1 MKKMLAVLLA
11 VLMVLSMV
19 ACSNGGEKE
28 AEGSDGKI
36 KLVVPKIGYTD
47 EQIKNAQKTREED
60 SKEMGKEMPF
70 SEEYRV
76 STMLMERVKEKYPE
90 YDVSWEDWGWAESL
104 DQKQRSSITAGT
116 QVDILVGETFMPTYA
131 NEGVLEPLPQDII
144 DMCNPSLLLYG
155 TDGKAYGVAD
165 KSSVFMLFWNK
176 DLVAQAGLD
185 PEVAPKTWDEFA
197 EMSAKVTAAG
207 NGEFYGGGIPSFPHA
222 GGALRATPFFRMNG
236 TDFATSDGQSN
247 LNDPAL
253 QEVLQYVRDM
263 DANFPKGL
271 ANATDEGPLWKAFEK
286 DRTLAYVI
294 NGSWQAV
301 NSDRLEMN
309 WGVAPLP
316 TKDGKTA
323 GNCLVGSVIM
333 GVNAKSEHKEEAF
346 NILRLCLEEERQKIW
361 VEANCV
367 VPLKAVLENESLFEG
382 NTTMQTAVA
391 AVTESTTSGLAVFAK
406 NDSQVWSIIDQQVL
420 ARTTMT
426 QDDIATICADADKQI
441 QPLLK

>member
-28 AEGSDGKI
+28 TEGTDGKI
-36 KLVVPKIGYTD
+36 KLVIPTIGYTA
-47 EQIKNAQKTREED
+47 EKIKAEEKRVAEE
-60 SKEMGKEMPF
+60 SKELGKEIPF
-70 SEEYRV
+70 SVEYRV
-76 STMLMERVKEKYPE
+76 STMLMERVKEEYPE

-116 QVDILVGETFMPTYA
+116 QVDILTGETFMPTYA

-144 DMCNPSLLLYG
+144 DMCVPSMLLYG
-155 TDGKAYGVAD
+155 ADGKAYGFAD

-176 DLVAQAGLD
+176 DLAAKADLD
-185 PEVAPKTWDEFA
+185 PDVAPKTWDEFA
-197 EMSAKVTAAG
+197 EMSGKITAAG

-236 TDFATSDGQSN
+236 TDFGKDGQSN
-247 LNDPAL
+247 LSDPAL
-253 QEVLQYVRDM
+253 HEVLQYIRDM

-271 ANATDEGPLWKAFEK
+271 ANATDEGPLWDAFEK
-286 DRTLAYVI
+286 KGQLGYVI
-294 NGSWQAV
+294 NGTWQAIGC
-301 NSDRLEMN
+301 NTREMN

-323 GNCLVGSVIM
+323 GNCLVGSVFV
-333 GVNAKSEHKEEAF
+333 GVSAKSQHKEEAF
-346 NILRLCLEEERQKIW
+346 NILRLLLEEERQKTW
-361 VEANCV
+361 TEVQVV
-367 VPLKAVLENESLFEG
+367 VPSKKVMANKDLFAG
-382 NTTMQTAVA
+382 NPTMEAAVA
-391 AVTESTTSGLAVFAK
+391 AVTESTTTGLAAFAK